1 MHVYNAKDQLDAKVK
16 EELESYLNKL
26 PAGDKEAGW
35 KRIEKELYASET
47 VPLRRISR
55 IKWQRQVAAAA
66 VFLLVI
72 GVFSQ
77 TQVGA
82 RAYRI
87 LKEASLDL
95 QGSLRNFVT
104 VIAPEG
110 RGGIDEPDPDKPVHN
125 DLTSKDLTRLASTLP
140 FTPLVVPENS
150 KEWTLTAVRV
160 ENEGSIN
167 ARLLLQYKNK
177 AGKMI
182 TFTGEAIT
190 STQSKTLFYD
200 EEDAQLKK
208 YRIRGLTVKILT
220 YKNGFTHAWWVENDL
235 SLTVIGPI
243 LAEEMIDFIKLVE
256 PYSGG

>member
-1 MHVYNAKDQLDAKVK
+1 MHVYNTKDQLDIKIK
-16 EELESYLNKL
+16 EELASYLSEL
-26 PAGDKEAGW
+26 PGGDKEAGW
-35 KRIEKELYASET
+35 KRIEQELYANET
-47 VPLRRISR
+47 VPLRRI
-55 IKWQRQVAAAA
+55 KWQRWIAAAA

-104 VIAPEG
+104 VIVPEG
-110 RGGIDEPDPDKPVHN
+110 RGGIDEPDADKLAHKDLANN
-125 DLTSKDLTRLASTLP
+125 DLTRAVSTLP
-140 FTPLVVPENS
+140 FTPLIIPESS

-160 ENEGSIN
+160 ENEESIN

-177 AGKMI
+177 AGNMV
-182 TFTGEAIT
+182 TLTGEAIT
-190 STQSKTLFYD
+190 SSQSKALFYD

-208 YRIRGLTVKILT
+208 YKIRGLTVKILT
-220 YKNGFTHAWWVENDL
+220 YKNGFTQAWWVENNL
-235 SLTVIGPI
+235 SLIVIGPI
-243 LAEEMIDFIKLVE
+243 LEDEMVDFIKLLK
-256 PYSGG
+256 PYGGGY